1 MRFRFPG
8 TSVFILCLVACAPGP
23 ESKTETEGR
32 GGRSAPFQPWE
43 KQGVVLAPG
52 FAGTRSSN
60 LLSAPCVIKLENGR
74 LRMYF
79 WTREGVG
86 DARSPEGK
94 RLMNYIYAAEA
105 AAQDPRDWTLV
116 GRQPMLGP
124 STSGDLRDR
133 GSSFPWVLPREDGP
147 WLMYYVVWGSWAAPN
162 ELSNR
167 TSLAVSH
174 DEGITWEIKKEPLLP
189 LGKPGDYDA
198 GLTGSV
204 CVLRTAPAEYR
215 MWYTAGERYVRF
227 GEVNRGI
234 VHIGYGT
241 SEDGIDWAKSEQ
253 AALSPRLDTVQP
265 FEAVVSKPS
274 VILLGKTYH
283 MWFSVYSMAVE
294 ADAGGRGGY
303 RLAYA
308 RSQDGLTWER
318 FDDAEILPLSPEG
331 FDSRNQSYPNLVEM
345 EDELWMFYVGN
356 DFGSTGIGLATLK
369 KSNLR

>member
-1 MRFRFPG
+1 
-8 TSVFILCLVACAPGP
+8 
-23 ESKTETEGR
+23 
-32 GGRSAPFQPWE
+32 
-43 KQGVVLAPG
+43 
-52 FAGTRSSN
+52 
-60 LLSAPCVIKLENGR
+60 
-74 LRMYF
+74 
-79 WTREGVG
+79 
-86 DARSPEGK
+86 
-94 RLMNYIYAAEA
+94 
-105 AAQDPRDWTLV
+105 
-116 GRQPMLGP
+116 
-124 STSGDLRDR
+124 
-133 GSSFPWVLPREDGP
+133 
-147 WLMYYVVWGSWAAPN
+147 
-162 ELSNR
+162 
-167 TSLAVSH
+167 
-174 DEGITWEIKKEPLLP
+174 
-189 LGKPGDYDA
+189 
-198 GLTGSV
+198 
-204 CVLRTAPAEYR
+204 

-234 VHIGYGT
+234 VHLGYGT
-241 SEDGIDWAKSEQ
+241 SEDGIDWEKSEQ

-318 FDDAEILPLSPEG
+318 FDDTEILPLSPEG

-369 KSNLR
+369 KSDLR